1 MGADGDKSDEEG
13 EINLHSC
20 DDTDVLMTISETNT
34 GMIPKQQWQVLFYSY
49 PIAVV
54 NSECIKNGI

>member
-1 MGADGDKSDEEG
+1 MGVDGDESDKEG

-20 DDTDVLMTISETNT
+20 DDIDVLMTISETNT
-34 GMIPKQQWQVLFYSY
+34 GTIPKQQWQVLLYSY

-54 NSECIKNGI
+54 NS